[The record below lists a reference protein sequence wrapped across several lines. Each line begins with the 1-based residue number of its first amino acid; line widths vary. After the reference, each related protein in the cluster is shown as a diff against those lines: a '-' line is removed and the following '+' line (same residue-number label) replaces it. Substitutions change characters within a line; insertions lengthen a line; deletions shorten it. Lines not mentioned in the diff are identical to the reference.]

1 MVDILKGL
9 THKAID
15 GKGIDKKEAMILAR
29 LSSEHILSLCEA
41 ANNIRMKRFGNTLHT
56 CAIVNAKSGFCSE
69 DCRFCAQS
77 IHYKTAI
84 NTYPLITPQEILKA
98 GKEAEKKG
106 ATHFSIVTSGRGA
119 GLKKNREEF
128 FKIIEAIELLYK
140 ETHLKV
146 DASLGILTA
155 EEAGLLVGAGVY
167 YYHHNLE
174 TSRGFYNKI
183 ATTHSFDDR
192 INTIIIAQKAGMK
205 ICSGGIIGLGESMED
220 RIDMAIQLREL
231 KVKSV
236 PINILTPI
244 LGTPMQDA
252 PGLQRHIILQT
263 MAILRFILPDTI
275 MRLAAG
281 RERGMEEIDKAFLS
295 GLNGIMLGDFLT
307 TTGNKSTD
315 DLRTLHDLGFD
326 VPGQ

>member
-1 MVDILKGL
+1 MIDILKGL
-9 THKAID
+9 TYKVID
-15 GKGIDKKEAMILAR
+15 GKGIDKKEAMMLAG
-29 LSSEHILSLCEA
+29 LSSEHILSLFEA
-41 ANNIRMKRFGNTLHT
+41 ANNIRMKRVGNTLHT

-77 IHYKTAI
+77 IHHETAI
-84 NTYPLITPQEILKA
+84 NTYPLIAPQEILKA
-98 GKEAEKKG
+98 GREAEKKG

-119 GLKKNREEF
+119 GLKKNREDF

-140 ETHLKV
+140 ETNLKV
-146 DASLGILTA
+146 DASLGILT
-155 EEAGLLVGAGVY
+155 EEGAGLLAGAGVY

-174 TSRGFYNKI
+174 TSRGFYKKI

-192 INTIIIAQKAGMK
+192 VNTILTARKAGMDV
-205 ICSGGIIGLGESMED
+205 CSGGIIGLGESMED

-244 LGTPMQDA
+244 KGTPMQDE
-252 PGLQRHIILQT
+252 PGLKRDIILQT
-263 MAILRFILPDTI
+263 MAIFRFILPDATI
-275 MRLAAG
+275 RLAAG
-281 RERGMEEIDKAFLS
+281 RERGMDKIGKAFLS

-307 TTGNKSTD
+307 TTGNKPAD
-315 DLRTLHDLGFD
+315 DLKTLHDLGFD
-326 VPGQ
+326 IPVQ

>member
-1 MVDILKGL
+1 MIDILKGL
-9 THKAID
+9 TRKAIL
-15 GKGIDKKEAMILAR
+15 GKGIDKKEAMILSK
-29 LSSEHILSLCEA
+29 LPQENIPLLCEF
-41 ANNIRMKRFGNTLHT
+41 ANNIRIKLAGNILHT
-56 CAIVNAKSGFCSE
+56 CAIVNARSGFCSE

-77 IHYKTAI
+77 IHHKTAI
-84 NTYPLITPQEILKA
+84 NTYPLIAPEEILKS

-106 ATHFSIVTSGRGA
+106 AIHFSIVTSGRGA
-119 GLKKNREEF
+119 GLKKNRGEF
-128 FKIIEAIELLYK
+128 FKIIDAIELLYK

-146 DASLGILTA
+146 DASLGILTK
-155 EEAGLLVGAGVY
+155 EEARLLAGAGVY

-192 INTIIIAQKAGMK
+192 INTMIIAKKAGMNV
-205 ICSGGIIGLGESMED
+205 CSGGIIGLGESMED

-244 LGTPMQDA
+244 KGTPLQDE
-252 PGLQRHIILQT
+252 PGLQKYIILQT
-263 MAILRFILPDTI
+263 MAIFRFILPDATI
-275 MRLAAG
+275 RLAAG
-281 RERGMEEIDKAFLS
+281 CERGTEEIGKAFIS

-307 TTGNKSTD
+307 TPGNEPDD
-315 DLRTLHDLGFD
+315 DLKILNDLGFD
-326 VPGQ
+326 VPG